1 MLEKHRAAITH
12 QIDGAR
18 DLRPG
23 SLVERYRRCG
33 KPGCHCAGTG
43 ASGHGPS
50 WSLTHA
56 VGGKTVTRIIPPH
69 AVDATR
75 RQIAEYQR
83 FRGLVRALVDT
94 SERVM
99 RGQARGAP
107 GDLAR
112 GRQKGGFK
120 TAFDAAIIAEIEA
133 LVGPGAVD
141 DWDFEALEQRI
152 NADPSD
158 HAGPT
163 RPCAC
168 GQPARYAG
176 RHDKTFESVLGPL
189 TLSRAYSHCAAC
201 ETGFCPRD
209 QALGLPDASLS
220 PGVLRM
226 VGRVGAVVSFAE
238 GHELLAALAG
248 VAVPTTH
255 VEHAAEALGR
265 EVAEDERRVVE
276 LVTVW
281 SAEGRDE
288 EGTPVRDS
296 RGARGHA
303 ARLRTRAA
311 PEVARRWRPVDLES
325 RDRARPRRHPHGR
338 PLPRQAAPL
347 GRRQVHLRSGQR
359 RGPAVGPR
367 APRRNWTPA
376 TSMLS
381 CAP

>member
-1 MLEKHRAAITH
+1 MLEKHRAAIKH
-12 QIDGAR
+12 QIDEAR
-18 DLRPG
+18 DMRPG

-83 FRGLVRALVDT
+83 FRGLVRELVDT
-94 SERVM
+94 SERLCEAKLAAPV
-99 RGQARGAP
+99 GA
-107 GDLAR
+107 
-112 GRQKGGFK
+112 
-120 TAFDAAIIAEIEA
+120 
-133 LVGPGAVD
+133 GAVD
-141 DWDFEALEQRI
+141 DWDFEALETAVRRQAMRVAARAIEQRL

-226 VGRVGAVVSFAE
+226 VGRDGQLRGGSR
-238 GHELLAALAG
+238 
-248 VAVPTTH
+248 
-255 VEHAAEALGR
+255 ALGR
-265 EVAEDERRVVE
+265 VGWGGGTDHARR
-276 LVTVW
+276 
-281 SAEGRDE
+281 
-288 EGTPVRDS
+288 
-296 RGARGHA
+296 ARG
-303 ARLRTRAA
+303 
-311 PEVARRWRPVDLES
+311 
-325 RDRARPRRHPHGR
+325 
-338 PLPRQAAPL
+338 
-347 GRRQVHLRSGQR
+347 
-359 RGPAVGPR
+359 
-367 APRRNWTPA
+367 
-376 TSMLS
+376 
-381 CAP
+381 